1 MNGIKYFCNMRVL
14 ISGASGLV
22 GSYLLEELLQNPKVS
37 TVHSLVRSNSGRKNE
52 KLVEEVVDFSSF
64 QAFSFDG
71 DYDVSFCCLGTT
83 LRKAGS
89 KENQFIIDH
98 NYVLNFAQFAK
109 EEGVK
114 SFGVVSSLG
123 AKTPSSNFY
132 LDTKGR
138 MENSL
143 IALNFESLT
152 IIRPSF
158 LLGERKEFRLM
169 EKISTPLIRFLGLF
183 FFGKLKKYKGVHA
196 KSVAEKLIETTLS
209 NNKSVVIIESN
220 EIN

>member
-1 MNGIKYFCNMRVL
+1 MPYFCNMRVL

-22 GSYLLEELLQNPKVS
+22 GSYLLEELLLNTKVS
-37 TVHSLVRSNSGRKNE
+37 KVYSLVRKNSNIKHE
-52 KLVEEVVDFSSF
+52 KLIEELVEFSSF
-64 QAFSFDG
+64 QAFSFEG
-71 DYDVSFCCLGTT
+71 DYDIAFCCLGTT

-89 KENQFIIDH
+89 KENQFKIDH
-98 NYVLNFAQFAK
+98 DYVLNFAQFAK

-132 LDTKGR
+132 LDTKGK

-143 IALNFESLT
+143 KALEFDSLS

-158 LLGERKEFRLM
+158 LLGDRKEFRLM
-169 EKISTPLIRFLGLF
+169 EKISTPIIRFLGLF
-183 FFGKLKKYKGVHA
+183 FFGKMKKYKGVQA
-196 KSVAEKLIETTLS
+196 KSVAKKLIEATLS
-209 NNKSVVIIESN
+209 NNKGVIVIESN

>member
-1 MNGIKYFCNMRVL
+1 MRVL

-22 GSYLLEELLQNPKVS
+22 GSSLLEELLQHPKITKVYS
-37 TVHSLVRSNSGRKNE
+37 FVRTNSGRIHE
-52 KLVEEVVDFSSF
+52 KLIEELVDFSCF
-64 QAFSFDG
+64 QTFSFEG
-71 DYDVSFCCLGTT
+71 EYECAFCCLGTT

-89 KENQFIIDH
+89 KDNQFKIDH
-98 NYVLNFAQFAK
+98 DYVLNFAQFAK
-109 EEGVK
+109 EEGVHY
-114 SFGVVSSLG
+114 FGVVSSLG

-132 LDTKGR
+132 LDTKGK

-143 IALNFESLT
+143 KALEFDSLT

-169 EKISTPLIRFLGLF
+169 EKISTPIIRFLGLF
-183 FFGKLKKYKGVHA
+183 FFGKMKKYKGVQA
-196 KSVAEKLIETTLS
+196 KSVAKKLIEATLS
-209 NNKSVVIIESN
+209 NNKGVVVIESN

>member
-1 MNGIKYFCNMRVL
+1 MRVI

-22 GSYLLEELLQNPKVS
+22 GSYLLDELLQKSNVLEVTS
-37 TVHSLVRSNSGRKNE
+37 MVRTKSGRTDP
-52 KLVEEVVDFSSF
+52 KLKEVVVDFNSF
-64 QAFSFDG
+64 HEFSFDG
-71 DYDVSFCCLGTT
+71 DYECAFCCLGTT

-89 KENQFIIDH
+89 KEKQFRIDH
-98 NYVLNFAQFAK
+98 DFVVNFAQFSK
-109 EEGVK
+109 DEGVK
-114 SFGVVSSLG
+114 KFGIVSSLG

-132 LDTKGR
+132 LDTKGK

-143 IALNFESLT
+143 KELEFESLT

-169 EKISTPLIRFLGLF
+169 EKISKPIIRFLGLF
-183 FFGKLKKYKGVHA
+183 FVGKLKKYKGVHA
-196 KSVAEKLIETTLS
+196 KFVAKKLIEVTLT
-209 NNKSVVIIESN
+209 NENGVFTIESN

>member
-1 MNGIKYFCNMRVL
+1 MRVL

-22 GSYLLEELLQNPKVS
+22 GSYLLEELLHHPKISKVY
-37 TVHSLVRSNSGRKNE
+37 SLVRTNSNIKHD
-52 KLVEEVVDFSSF
+52 KLIEELVDFSCF
-64 QAFSFDG
+64 QAFSFEG
-71 DYDVSFCCLGTT
+71 DYNLAFCCLGTT

-89 KENQFIIDH
+89 KENQFKIDH
-98 NYVLNFAQFAK
+98 DYVVNFAQFAK
-109 EEGVK
+109 EEGVQ

-132 LDTKGR
+132 LDTKGK

-143 IALNFESLT
+143 KSLDFDSLS

-169 EKISTPLIRFLGLF
+169 EKISTPIIRFLGLF
-183 FFGKLKKYKGVHA
+183 FFGKMKKYKGVQA
-196 KSVAEKLIETTLS
+196 KSVAKKLIEATLS
-209 NNKSVVIIESN
+209 NNKGVVFIESN
-220 EIN
+220 EIK

>member
-1 MNGIKYFCNMRVL
+1 MRVL

-37 TVHSLVRSNSGRKNE
+37 KVYSLVRTNSNRKHD
-52 KLVEEVVDFSSF
+52 KLIEELVDFSSF
-64 QAFSFDG
+64 QAFSFEG
-71 DYDVSFCCLGTT
+71 DYDSAFCCLGTT

-89 KENQFIIDH
+89 KENQFKIDH
-98 NYVLNFAQFAK
+98 DYVINFAQFAK
-109 EEGVK
+109 EEGVQ

-123 AKTPSSNFY
+123 AKNPSSNFY
-132 LDTKGR
+132 LDTKGK

-143 IALNFESLT
+143 KALEFESLT

-169 EKISTPLIRFLGLF
+169 EKISTPIIRFLGLF
-183 FFGKLKKYKGVHA
+183 FVGKMKKYKGIHA
-196 KSVAEKLIETTLS
+196 KQVAKSLIEATLTA
-209 NNKSVVIIESN
+209 KKGVQIIESN
-220 EIN
+220 EIK